1 MNYNTPKLNQET
13 SDKWAQF
20 DTLSDHLRGHCKHQ
34 TEESMTEYKKHIG
47 QYEPSSRSPYN
58 DMMID
63 TPSTEELLAERNSAA
78 LGDAV
83 QSFAIPR
90 SVIKGEA
97 PGAEAH
103 KGDKPEVAE
112 QARGRALEP
121 HEDFEQ
127 IGVTPQHEATPQPE
141 VQAPM
146 FEMQEVVDGL
156 PEEELQAYK
165 DQMLAEISDR
175 EAIVDAINRRLDTAQ
190 AKAYTRGV
198 RNAITKQVKM

>member
-13 SDKWAQF
+13 NDKWAQF
-20 DTLSDHLRGHCKHQ
+20 DTLSDHLRGHYKHQ
-34 TEESMTEYKKHIG
+34 TEKSMSEYKKHIG
-47 QYEPSSRSPYN
+47 QYNTSPYN

-78 LGDAV
+78 LGDAA

-90 SVIKGEA
+90 SVIKG
-97 PGAEAH
+97 
-103 KGDKPEVAE
+103 DKP
-112 QARGRALEP
+112 EP

-127 IGVTPQHEATPQPE
+127 PE
-141 VQAPM
+141 VQTPM

-175 EAIVDAINRRLDTAQ
+175 EAIVDAINHRLDTVR
-190 AKAYTRGV
+190 AKRYTRGV
-198 RNAITKQVKM
+198 RSAITKQVKM

>member
-13 SDKWAQF
+13 NDKWAQF

-47 QYEPSSRSPYN
+47 QYERSSREQGYNEPSSRSPYN

-63 TPSTEELLAERNSAA
+63 TPSPEELLAERNSAA
-78 LGDAV
+78 LGDGV

-90 SVIKGEA
+90 SVIKGEH
-97 PGAEAH
+97 P
-103 KGDKPEVAE
+103 
-112 QARGRALEP
+112 EP
-121 HEDFEQ
+121 HDWE
-127 IGVTPQHEATPQPE
+127 TPEAEPIQDT
-141 VQAPM
+141 M

-156 PEEELQAYK
+156 PEEELQSYK

-175 EAIVDAINRRLDTAQ
+175 EAIVDAINRRLDTVQ

-198 RNAITKQVKM
+198 RSAITKQVKM

>member
-13 SDKWAQF
+13 NDKWAQF

-47 QYEPSSRSPYN
+47 QYNTSPYN

-63 TPSTEELLAERNSAA
+63 TPSPEELLAERNSAA
-78 LGDAV
+78 LGDGV

-90 SVIKGEA
+90 AAI
-97 PGAEAH
+97 
-103 KGDKPEVAE
+103 KGDKPEPEAAE
-112 QARGRALEP
+112 RVRGRVVEP
-121 HEDFEQ
+121 HEDFE
-127 IGVTPQHEATPQPE
+127 QPE

-175 EAIVDAINRRLDTAQ
+175 EAIVDTINRRLDSVQ
-190 AKAYTRGV
+190 AKRYTSGV
-198 RNAITKQVKM
+198 RSAITKQVKM

>member
-13 SDKWAQF
+13 NDKWAQF

-47 QYEPSSRSPYN
+47 QYEPSSRSQYN

-63 TPSTEELLAERNSAA
+63 TPSPEELLAKRNSAA

-90 SVIKGEA
+90 SVIKG
-97 PGAEAH
+97 
-103 KGDKPEVAE
+103 DKP
-112 QARGRALEP
+112 EP

-127 IGVTPQHEATPQPE
+127 AE

>member
-13 SDKWAQF
+13 NDRWAQF

-63 TPSTEELLAERNSAA
+63 TPSPEELLAERNSAA

-103 KGDKPEVAE
+103 KGDKPE
-112 QARGRALEP
+112 P

-156 PEEELQAYK
+156 PESELQAYK

-175 EAIVDAINRRLDTAQ
+175 EAIVDAINRRLDTVQ

-198 RNAITKQVKM
+198 RSAITKQVKM

>member
-13 SDKWAQF
+13 NDKWAQF

-47 QYEPSSRSPYN
+47 QSPYN

-103 KGDKPEVAE
+103 KGEHP
-112 QARGRALEP
+112 EP
-121 HEDFEQ
+121 HDWQ
-127 IGVTPQHEATPQPE
+127 IPE
-141 VQAPM
+141 SEPIQDTM
-146 FEMQEVVDGL
+146 LEMQEVVDGL
-156 PEEELQAYK
+156 PEDELQTYK